1 MADSKKYYWIK
12 LKTDFFD
19 QDKIDFLMGQENGAE
34 YVVIYQMLM
43 LKTAQQNGYLATKMA
58 EVMIPYD
65 VKKIVRD
72 TKYFDYDTV
81 AIALELFKK
90 LGLVYEEDNHIFRLA
105 NADELVGSEAGNAN
119 AQRQKRFRE
128 KKKQS
133 LLSVTNSNGNSNA
146 TNVTNSNVD
155 IDIDKEI
162 DIDIDKEIEIDIDKE
177 IDTKKKKKSAKAD
190 LNGMID
196 SFTENEELKE
206 ALKAFLDMRKS
217 IKKPIQ
223 TEYAFKLALN
233 KLKQLSDIDSV
244 RIEIVNQS
252 VEHNWRTFY
261 SVQNSYR
268 TNTEVEMPDYMKKQE
283 KGDIVSTPVNE
294 DTLAKALELQRQF
307 KEK

>member
-19 QDKIDFLMGQENGAE
+19 QDTIDFLMGQDNGAE

-43 LKTAQQNGYLATKMA
+43 LKTVQQGGYLGTKMA
-58 EVMIPYD
+58 EVMVPYD
-65 VKKIVRD
+65 IKKIVRD

-90 LGLVYEEDNHIFRLA
+90 LGLVYEESNHILRLA
-105 NADELVGSEAGNAN
+105 DAEQLVGSESKWA
-119 AQRQKRFRE
+119 E
-128 KKKQS
+128 KKRIYRENQR
-133 LLSVTNSNGNSNA
+133 TIQGQIED
-146 TNVTNSNVD
+146 NVRQD
-155 IDIDKEI
+155 IDIDK
-162 DIDIDKEIEIDIDKE
+162 DIEIDIDKDIEIDKEKDTE

-190 LNGMID
+190 LDGMIN

-233 KLKQLSDIDSV
+233 KLKQLSDIDSI

-261 SVQNSYR
+261 TLQNSYR
-268 TNTEVEMPDYMKKQE
+268 ANTEAEMPDYMKKQE
-283 KGDIVSTPVNE
+283 KGDIVSAPVNE
-294 DTLAKALELQRQF
+294 ETLAKALELQRQF